1 MFQLSKN
8 NRKNDKRYMLLL
20 DDLARTKSDL
30 ESAYANFENMV
41 EPDLI
46 DASIYEVK
54 AVQMRYQFLLGCVKQ
69 IEDSYTKNPLEAS
82 DS

>member
-8 NRKNDKRYMLLL
+8 NGKKDKHYMLLL

-30 ESAYANFENMV
+30 ESAYANFENVV

-46 DASIYEVK
+46 DASIYQVK
-54 AVQMRYQFLLGCVKQ
+54 AVQMRYKFLLSCVK
-69 IEDSYTKNPLEAS
+69 EA
-82 DS
+82 DMPENAYFHTMK